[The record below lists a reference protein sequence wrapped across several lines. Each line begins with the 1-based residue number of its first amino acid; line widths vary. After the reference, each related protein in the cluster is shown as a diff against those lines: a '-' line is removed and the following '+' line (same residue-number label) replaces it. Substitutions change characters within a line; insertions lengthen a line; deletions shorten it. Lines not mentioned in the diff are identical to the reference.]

1 MPKVKKK
8 VEVTHLYKGDHV
20 VFSGKGKL
28 SGLEGVI
35 IETDVDSSQDEPAYK
50 VLFYDEEDETEDV
63 CARVLLSNL
72 DKFQPKL
79 AYSPIFP
86 HEESVLLASVWDV
99 NAAWSLIKA
108 DRERVPVP
116 RKFIESFYT
125 QMLKGM
131 DEAEER
137 MPNGSL
143 RIPFSLIDIDK
154 EKALSDTTDLSI
166 PIIMVK
172 IKNSHFPVD
181 GRHRIYK
188 AYHTNQ
194 PLTAYLLTEMEEQI
208 IKL

>member
-1 MPKVKKK
+1 M
-8 VEVTHLYKGDHV
+8 
-20 VFSGKGKL
+20 
-28 SGLEGVI
+28 
-35 IETDVDSSQDEPAYK
+35 
-50 VLFYDEEDETEDV
+50 
-63 CARVLLSNL
+63 
-72 DKFQPKL
+72 
-79 AYSPIFP
+79 
-86 HEESVLLASVWDV
+86 